1 MLAKIDK
8 KPLSKLIIAA
18 FLPQIYKLVEQE
30 SIRRIFLS
38 RGITGQPVFDEYIDQ
53 YDWDA

>member
-1 MLAKIDK
+1 M
-8 KPLSKLIIAA
+8 
-18 FLPQIYKLVEQE
+18 
-30 SIRRIFLS
+30 RRIFLS